1 MVDNFAIPAATIRG
15 LFDYDYKSD
24 RLILRPRV
32 PGSITHYI
40 QKEPVRFGEKSLYI
54 SCRNGGPDVKSVKIN
69 GKKLKITTSQEV
81 VLIYNELPEN
91 AKIEIVTKGGW
102 PADDPTAEY
111 PVIPALIE
119 ENGQKSELPDTLKP
133 QFTVLT
139 KFDELL
145 SKETGAVYER
155 ALVKAA
161 IESYEAVQYRAG
173 MEVGTGYF
181 RAIDDQRKH
190 AMVRSFAK
198 AAIGMYRGVEK
209 RMEGYSKQ
217 SDPEQKHISSLFF
230 EVKENILK

>member
-54 SCRNGGPDVKSVKIN
+54 SCSNGGPDIKSVSVN
-69 GKKLKITTSQEV
+69 GKKLKNSTSQEV
-81 VLIYNELPEN
+81 VLNYNELPEN

-102 PADDPTAEY
+102 PLDEATAEY
-111 PVIPALIE
+111 PVIPALMA
-119 ENGQKSELPDTLKP
+119 ENIQKSELPDTLKP
-133 QFTVLT
+133 QFAVLT

-145 SKETGAVYER
+145 SKETGAEYDR
-155 ALVKAA
+155 AFVKAA
-161 IESYEAVQYRAG
+161 IESFEAYQYRAG
-173 MEVGTGYF
+173 MEVGSGYF
-181 RAIDDQRKH
+181 RPTDDQKRH

-198 AAIGMYRGVEK
+198 AAIGMYSGVENK
-209 RMEGYSKQ
+209 MEKYAAEGNTQ
-217 SDPEQKHISSLFF
+217 QKHIAELFS
-230 EVKENILK
+230 EAQK